1 MADIT
6 TQLTSIQKSIDKLSK
21 DMDKRFEQVDK
32 RFEQVDNRFEKIP
45 TAISQ
50 LFAIEVEEIID
61 RKLDEKLGTYPTKDK
76 YYHQTAQLMGEIKAT
91 REDQIMLTSQV
102 QRHSDAIEKLEKL
115 HTDSN
120 PHLIRS

>member
-32 RFEQVDNRFEKIP
+32 RFEKIP